1 MVKISIIT
9 ATYNSQKHLPGALQS
24 LSLQRY
30 PHVEHIVIDGA
41 SKDATLACLQENGQ
55 VDQLLS
61 EPDNGLYDAL
71 NKGIK
76 LATGEVIGFL
86 HSDDRFASEWTLQHI
101 ADLFSA
107 DPTLDMVYGDL
118 VYVHNGNP
126 NRVVR
131 CWQSCDFTPRL
142 LQRGWM
148 PPHPTVFARKSVYQK
163 HGLFDCRYQ
172 ISADYDYLL
181 RILRD
186 ESLHVAYLPEVITRM
201 QKGGKSTG
209 KLKNLICKSGE
220 DYRIIRNHKFS
231 APLWVLFQKNLSK
244 LVQVRWRYLKSTRDQ
259 IMA

>member
-9 ATYNSQKHLPGALQS
+9 ATYNSQKHLPGALKS

-41 SKDATLACLQENGQ
+41 SKDKTLACLQENGK

-76 LATGEVIGFL
+76 LATGDVIGFL

-101 ADLFSA
+101 ADLFSEN
-107 DPTLDMVYGDL
+107 PELDMVYGDL
-118 VYVHNGNP
+118 VYVHNGNH

-131 CWQSCDFTPRL
+131 CWKSCDFTPRL

-148 PPHPTVFARKSVYQK
+148 PPHPTVFVRKEVYRK
-163 HGLFDCRYQ
+163 HGFFDCRYR
-172 ISADYDYLL
+172 ISADYDQLL

-186 ESLHVAYLPEVITRM
+186 ESLHLSYLPEVITLM
-201 QKGGKSTG
+201 QKGGESTG
-209 KLKNLICKSGE
+209 KMGNLIRKTGE
-220 DYRIIRNHKFS
+220 DYLVIRNHNFS
-231 APLWVLFQKNLSK
+231 FPLWVLIMKNFSK
-244 LVQVRWRYLKSTRDQ
+244 LVQLRWRYLR
-259 IMA
+259 